1 MKKQLK
7 NWTLFF
13 ILGIVAIIIGLVVSI
28 MLMTGV
34 SAPDALFGM
43 YILLG
48 LIPVLLLVGI
58 DRIFVWKFGNK
69 IANKIQF
76 SILAFV
82 AFLWV
87 VRFLIDLLS

>member
-1 MKKQLK
+1 
-7 NWTLFF
+7 
-13 ILGIVAIIIGLVVSI
+13 
-28 MLMTGV
+28 MTGV

-82 AFLWV
+82 AFYG
-87 VRFLIDLLS
+87 

>member
-1 MKKQLK
+1 LK
-7 NWTLFF
+7 NWTLFL
-13 ILGIVAIIIGLVVSI
+13 ILGIAAIIIGLVVSI

-58 DRIFVWKFGNK
+58 DRIFV
-69 IANKIQF
+69 
-76 SILAFV
+76 
-82 AFLWV
+82 
-87 VRFLIDLLS
+87 